1 MSARKFKTAKE
12 FEDKFFEYLKYCK
25 DNERLTN
32 IAGFCVYC
40 RMNRDTYYAQKEY
53 YSDSFGLTDCILE
66 DEAINCK
73 HIGDSFKKYYMSNKF
88 NWCEKQV
95 IDQTNTNR
103 VQIIDDLPNDEK

>member
-1 MSARKFKTAKE
+1 MPARKFKTAQE
-12 FEDKFFEYLKYCK
+12 FEYKFFEYLDYCK
-25 DNERLTN
+25 GKERLAN

-40 RMNRDTYYAQKEY
+40 RMNRDTYYAQKDY
-53 YSDSFGLTDCILE
+53 YSDTFSLTDCVLE

-73 HIGDSFKKYYMSNKF
+73 SIGDSFKKYYMSNKF